1 MAPAP
6 APWGLPL
13 CRCAPS
19 QGRPGN
25 LPQAVLREVL
35 GRVREGRGEG
45 NAAILALVEELATTL
60 HTNHYLI
67 IGLKEIVIQVAQ
79 GFTSNPFHF

>member
-1 MAPAP
+1 M
-6 APWGLPL
+6 
-13 CRCAPS
+13 
-19 QGRPGN
+19 
-25 LPQAVLREVL
+25 L
-35 GRVREGRGEG
+35 GRIREGRGEG

-67 IGLKEIVIQVAQ
+67 IGLKEIVIQVAR